1 MKSLTKQMTQRVDM
15 QLPKVNLLLKQGKRE
30 MKSNLLVQLFHR
42 NL

>member
-1 MKSLTKQMTQRVDM
+1 MKSQTKQMTQRVDM
-15 QLPKVNLLLKQGKRE
+15 KFPKVNLLLKQGKRE